1 MARGRILKNGVP
13 VADLLAAKLRRR
25 LQTGRVE
32 PGAFVASECEL
43 ARTEGVNR
51 MLVRQAVDAL
61 IREGKLQRR
70 PGRGVY
76 VPEAVR
82 GVRETGRR
90 VVQVI
95 VPNLK
100 IAMCVDIAQGA
111 KEAGAKAGVQ
121 TQIYDAHRDLHADV
135 EMVRR
140 LPESSAQGAILA
152 SVHHK
157 RFAETLYELKAAG
170 YPFVLVDETLRDVE
184 VPSVVADNYQGGLLA
199 GRKLLEYGH
208 RRISFLSF
216 LGADTTQ
223 RRLEGLR
230 DAMAD
235 HGLVLPRA
243 FIGKLR
249 VQGMDD
255 WSSEIDRVLR
265 EMLGRADRPT
275 AIFFSPD
282 TAAAI
287 GYRTIRAM
295 GLRIPEDVSIVG
307 FDGDPVCRLLTP
319 TLATVRQPT
328 REMGIVA
335 MEMLLALMDGDPT
348 AGGSR
353 MQVAVVSGAACT
365 PVAVVSRVACT
376 PVTVRGGSKT
386 NGPIETQAWGQGN
399 GHGSPETQGHG
410 DESQMARTGKLETG
424 KQPGAW
430 HRILPVT
437 WQDGD
442 SLGPAPGAA
451 GDFTI
456 RDTKATDGSRSPGRL
471 SRAAK
476 GADDIR
482 IADREMVEA

>member
-13 VADLLAAKLRRR
+13 VADLLAAKLRRQ
-25 LQTGRVE
+25 LQTRRIE
-32 PGAFVASECEL
+32 PGAFVASESAL

-61 IREGKLQRR
+61 VREGKLQRR
-70 PGRGVY
+70 PGRGIY

-82 GVRETGRR
+82 GIRETGRR

-135 EMVRR
+135 EMVRH

-157 RFAETLYELKAAG
+157 RFAETLYELKATG

-208 RRISFLSF
+208 RRIGFIGF

-223 RRLEGLR
+223 CRLEGLR
-230 DAMAD
+230 DAMTD
-235 HGLVLPRA
+235 QGLVLPRP

-265 EMLGRADRPT
+265 EMLDRMDRPT

-282 TAAAI
+282 AAAAI
-287 GYRTIRAM
+287 GYRTIQAM
-295 GLRIPEDVSIVG
+295 GLRIPEDVSVVG

-319 TLATVRQPT
+319 TLATIYQPT
-328 REMGIVA
+328 RQMGAVA
-335 MEMLLALMDGDPT
+335 MEMLLALMDGDPA
-348 AGGSR
+348 AGGSGMEAGVVNR
-353 MQVAVVSGAACT
+353 AACAPVGVVSRAACT
-365 PVAVVSRVACT
+365 PVAI
-376 PVTVRGGSKT
+376 RGGSKA
-386 NGPIETQAWGQGN
+386 NGRDSIATWGQWN
-399 GHGSPETQGHG
+399 GHGSPETQRHG
-410 DESQMARTGKLETG
+410 ETVAGRGVAPMETEARPAAANTTQSLDS
-424 KQPGAW
+424 AW

-451 GDFTI
+451 GNFTTK
-456 RDTKATDGSRSPGRL
+456 DTKNTKATVR
-471 SRAAK
+471 
-476 GADDIR
+476 
-482 IADREMVEA
+482 